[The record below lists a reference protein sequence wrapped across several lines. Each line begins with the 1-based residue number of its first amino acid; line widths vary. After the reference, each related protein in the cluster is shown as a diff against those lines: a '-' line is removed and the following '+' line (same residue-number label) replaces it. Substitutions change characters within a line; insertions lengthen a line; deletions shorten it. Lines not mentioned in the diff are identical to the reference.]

1 MPMNPKDYPANWPEI
16 SRRIRFERAGNRC
29 EWCGVPNGAFRNVR
43 TDEFKLKAEHCGRW
57 VLAGEKVTRIV
68 LTVAH
73 LGVAR
78 ADGSPG
84 DKHDKMDVRDENMA
98 ALCQRCHLAFDRE
111 DHVRRRKENREARR
125 MAREP
130 VFPVFGGLHAH

>member
-1 MPMNPKDYPANWPEI
+1 MPMNLKDYPANWREI
-16 SRRIRFERAGNRC
+16 SLRIRARERGRC
-29 EWCGVPNGAFRNVR
+29 KFCGVPNNAYRNVR
-43 TDEFKLKAEHCGRW
+43 TGEYKLRLESCGKW

-73 LGVAR
+73 LGVER
-78 ADGSPG
+78 ADGLPG
-84 DKHDKMDVRDENMA
+84 DKHDKMDVRDENLA

-111 DHVRRRKENREARR
+111 DHVRHRKENREARR
-125 MAREP
+125 LAREP